1 MFVHL
6 NAREFLGIDESN
18 ARYLAE
24 AQLLDFG
31 ILILIT
37 CSRTTWL
44 PSSLLR
50 TILGRSY
57 EPATL
62 DLSTITPGAGNV
74 NIE

>member
-1 MFVHL
+1 MRGGVNET
-6 NAREFLGIDESN
+6 NASCLT
-18 ARYLAE
+18 E

-62 DLSTITPGAGNV
+62 DLSTITPGAGGMST
-74 NIE
+74 